1 MVTLRKMTEK
11 EFRAF
16 KKYSV
21 ADYAEDLIKG
31 QSMSREQ
38 ALMDAE
44 KEFDRRLPDGLGTA
58 DNFLMNIENANG
70 KNVGWIWFQYDMYG
84 DTDTKQV
91 FLADLL
97 IFESERRQGYASAAL
112 NEMNTFAMA
121 DGCSSSALFVWEHN
135 PGGMSLYEKCGYKP
149 KDRRDGGTFMMK
161 KL

>member
-1 MVTLRKMTEK
+1 MTEK

-44 KEFDRRLPDGLGTA
+44 KEFDRGLPDGLGTA

-70 KNVGWIWFQYDMYG
+70 KNVGWIWFQYDING
-84 DTDTKQV
+84 DSNTKQV

-112 NEMNTFAMA
+112 NEMNTCARA
-121 DGCSSSALFVWEHN
+121 GRLLKQRALRV
-135 PGGMSLYEKCGYKP
+135 GAQS
-149 KDRRDGGTFMMK
+149 RRDEPLRKMRV
-161 KL
+161 